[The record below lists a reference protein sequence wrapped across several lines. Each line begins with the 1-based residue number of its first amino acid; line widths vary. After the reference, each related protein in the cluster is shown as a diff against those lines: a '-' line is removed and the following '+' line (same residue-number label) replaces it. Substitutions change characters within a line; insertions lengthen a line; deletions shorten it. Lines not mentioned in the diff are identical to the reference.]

1 MKYILMIL
9 LLWIP
14 LRSKES
20 KIRILV
26 MKPVPSSLLAQIAFN
41 ECEGCS
47 NEELLVVLATIK
59 NRIGHEDFPSTLE
72 TVLLQ
77 PNQFSTIKKIV
88 PIEFTKKIDSLWKL
102 PIKYRYLYF
111 RSQGFQYS
119 NWMSKHIWKKH
130 KQFYHEFAN

>member
-1 MKYILMIL
+1 MKKYILWTFLSL
-9 LLWIP
+9 LPLW
-14 LRSKES
+14 SNETQDK
-20 KIRILV
+20 ILV
-26 MKPVPSSLLAQIAFN
+26 MKPIPSSLLAQIAFN

-59 NRIGHEDFPSTLE
+59 NRIEHEDFPSTLE
-72 TVLLQ
+72 SVLLQ

-111 RSQGFQYS
+111 RSRGFQYS
-119 NWMSKHIWKKH
+119 NWMSKRVWKKH
-130 KQFYHEFAN
+130 KHFKHEFS